1 MLNKNID
8 INELDKTVRK
18 LKKNKSP
25 GPDGIINEFYIE
37 YWFLIR
43 EDLYDVIQEVHEK
56 GELTFSQYQALI
68 ILLYKKGIRESIDN
82 WRPISLLNNDYKII
96 TKTLSKRS
104 KIVLPYVI
112 GEDQPACI
120 TGRKISKSIR
130 LLEDIMEYEKER
142 DGGALLTFKK
152 LLIE

>member
-8 INELDKTVRK
+8 INELDKTGRK
-18 LKKNKSP
+18 LKKNKSH

-68 ILLYKKGIRESIDN
+68 ILLYK
-82 WRPISLLNNDYKII
+82 
-96 TKTLSKRS
+96 
-104 KIVLPYVI
+104 
-112 GEDQPACI
+112 
-120 TGRKISKSIR
+120 
-130 LLEDIMEYEKER
+130 
-142 DGGALLTFKK
+142 
-152 LLIE
+152 